1 MSQKITKSNNKSQKQ
16 DYKISIYPLEDMYNE
31 LVEEAKQAK
40 VKLSHYVIHLLIDRH
55 KFTSAINSDYIHGS
69 SD

>member
-1 MSQKITKSNNKSQKQ
+1 
-16 DYKISIYPLEDMYNE
+16 MYNE

-55 KFTSAINSDYIHGS
+55 KFNSSIHSDYIHGS